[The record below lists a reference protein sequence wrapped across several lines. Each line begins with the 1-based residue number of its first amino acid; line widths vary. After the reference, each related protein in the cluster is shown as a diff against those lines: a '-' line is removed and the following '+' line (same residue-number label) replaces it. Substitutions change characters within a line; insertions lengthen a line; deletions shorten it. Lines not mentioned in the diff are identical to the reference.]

1 MVTIAHLVKKHIDC
15 MPFLQEAMF
24 KEIISYGNLADELQ
38 PAIEKE
44 LGKKV
49 KTSAVIMA
57 LRRYAE
63 SLKFTKKKKFDF
75 SSEIIMR
82 TGLIDIAVLKSLNLF
97 GILDKIYKIVDY
109 EKGELLNIIQG
120 TNEVAI
126 ITNNKYEKKVIDI
139 LKDEKIIN
147 VEKNLVS
154 ISMSYPQEFIHTPGI
169 IFAVVRKLSWENI
182 NIYEIVSTFTELTF
196 IINKK
201 DLTRAYNV
209 LNEVVNGL
217 NF

>member
-1 MVTIAHLVKKHIDC
+1 MVTIAHLVKKYIDS
-15 MPFLQEAMF
+15 MPFLQEAMSR
-24 KEIISYGNLADELQ
+24 EIISYGNLSDELQ
-38 PAIEKE
+38 PSIEKE
-44 LGKKV
+44 MGKKV

-63 SLKFTKKKKFDF
+63 SLKFTKKKEKFDF
-75 SSEIIMR
+75 SSEIIMK
-82 TGLIDIAVLKSLNLF
+82 TGLIDIAVLKSQKLFNL
-97 GILDKIYKIVDY
+97 LDKLYRIVDY
-109 EKGELLNIIQG
+109 EKGEILNIIQG
-120 TNEVAI
+120 TNEVAV

-154 ISMSYPQEFIHTPGI
+154 ISMSYSREFIHTPGI

-196 IINKK
+196 IIHKK
-201 DLTRAYNV
+201 DLTKAYNM
-209 LNEVVNGL
+209 LSDVVNC
-217 NF
+217 